1 MSSPSDETLPT
12 AAKALL
18 SYWQVNPDAM
28 DSVQGLAKWWLAGQ
42 SGRFSIVEIERA
54 LELLV
59 GRGLAARRKLADGTE
74 VYARRVS

>member
-28 DSVQGLAKWWLAGQ
+28 DSTQGIAKWWLAGQ
-42 SGRFSIVEIERA
+42 SGQLSIVEIERA
-54 LELLV
+54 LEVLV
-59 GRGLAARRKLADGTE
+59 ERGLAVRRKLADGTE
-74 VYARRVS
+74 VYARRIL